1 MADDHAATALRRGWA
16 ALLDLIYPPHCVAC
30 GRLGAWLCAS
40 CLEAYPAFRPPWC
53 ARCGLP
59 LARGGLCLE
68 CRRAASPLQGVRSV
82 GPHVAPLREAVHA
95 LKYEGV
101 RVLTEPLAELMA
113 ATWALGPLPATA
125 MVPVPLHPQRVRRR
139 GYNQAALLGQALA
152 PRLDLPLHEE
162 WLQRERNTPSQV
174 GLTRAERWANVRGAF
189 HCPDPSAVAGQR
201 VLLLDDVFTSGATLR
216 AAGEALRAAG
226 AAEVW
231 ALTLTR
237 ARPGADAPPD
247 DSRGA
252 GDPARTVH
260 GHHTKEDA

>member
-1 MADDHAATALRRGWA
+1 MGA
-16 ALLDLIYPPHCVAC
+16 
-30 GRLGAWLCAS
+30 LGAWLCAS

-59 LARGGLCLE
+59 LARGGLCPE

-82 GPHVAPLREAVHA
+82 GPHQAPLREAVHA

-139 GYNQAALLGQALA
+139 GDNPGGTLRAGPGPA
-152 PRLDLPLHEE
+152 PRPAPLHEE

-189 HCPDPSAVAGQR
+189 DCPDPSAVAGQR

-216 AAGEALRAAG
+216 AAGEARGPRSSGGVGAHLDPGAARRRCAAG
-226 AAEVW
+226 
-231 ALTLTR
+231 
-237 ARPGADAPPD
+237 
-247 DSRGA
+247 
-252 GDPARTVH
+252 
-260 GHHTKEDA
+260 